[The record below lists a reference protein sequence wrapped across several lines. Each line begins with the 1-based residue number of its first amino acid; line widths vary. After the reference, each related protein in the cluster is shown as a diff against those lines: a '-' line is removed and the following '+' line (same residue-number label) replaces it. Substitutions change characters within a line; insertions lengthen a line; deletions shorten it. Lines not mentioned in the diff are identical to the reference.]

1 MVQIQT
7 IEDITVVTITETD
20 KISALI
26 TDSLKEEINNL
37 FNDKSN
43 KLIINLEEI
52 EYVDSSGFGMFLS
65 IMKTAK
71 NNGGEIKICN
81 VKDSVMDLF
90 KLLHLHNVFEI
101 YNSVD
106 ECVNSFK

>member
-1 MVQIQT
+1 MIQT
-7 IEDITVVTITETD
+7 QTIDNITVATITETD
-20 KISALI
+20 KVSALI
-26 TDSLKEEINNL
+26 TDSLKEEINKVLVN
-37 FNDKSN
+37 NN
-43 KLIINLEEI
+43 TGLIINLENI

-81 VKDSVMDLF
+81 VKESVMDLF

-101 YNSVD
+101 YNSV
-106 ECVNSFK
+106 EEGVNSFK

>member
-1 MVQIQT
+1 MIQT
-7 IEDITVVTITETD
+7 QTIDNITVVTFTDTDKVSALVTET
-20 KISALI
+20 
-26 TDSLKEEINNL
+26 LKEEIN
-37 FNDKSN
+37 KI
-43 KLIINLEEI
+43 LINNYTGLVINLENI
-52 EYVDSSGFGMFLS
+52 DYIDSSGFGMFLS

-81 VKDSVMDLF
+81 VKESVMDLF

-101 YNSVD
+101 YNSVE

>member
-1 MVQIQT
+1 MIQT
-7 IEDITVVTITETD
+7 QTIDNITVVTFTDTDKVSALVTET
-20 KISALI
+20 
-26 TDSLKEEINNL
+26 LKEEIN
-37 FNDKSN
+37 KI
-43 KLIINLEEI
+43 LINNYTGLVINLEYI
-52 EYVDSSGFGMFLS
+52 DYIDSSGFGMFLS

-81 VKDSVMDLF
+81 VKESVMDLF

-101 YNSVD
+101 YNSVE